1 MSLSE
6 LHPHRLWEALT
17 GSLRLDVV
25 LHRTLLALREEG
37 VPVDGI
43 FVNVLRAERGRI
55 EFLAEAG
62 PEGGRTMYD
71 VIELSPETLALRR
84 RDDLEIRRVDDLAED
99 PFTRAVAPT
108 FFPEIRSF
116 VMMRLHIETQHL
128 GVMCFWSRKPRA
140 FEPRHEVL
148 LESFRVLFALNVGFA
163 AAIRLRLANE
173 RLITE
178 NLALSE
184 ALAREGKESVLSRLL
199 RTTPSAAEIAELLRQ
214 AARFDVP
221 VLITGESGTGKEVV
235 ANTVHRMS
243 ARRDAPFVRVNC
255 SAIPEPLM
263 ESEFFGHEAG
273 AFTNAV
279 KRHIG
284 FFEEANGGTLFLDE
298 IGELPHSMQAKLLH
312 ALQNQCVRRVGG
324 TVEVPVN
331 VRIIAATNRNL
342 EALVRSGAFR
352 LDLYYRINVLPVRLK
367 PLRERT
373 VDIEPLL
380 NLFLSEFAKAYGLQ
394 DVPPLLPSALLEA
407 EEKRWPGNVRQ
418 LRNVAARTLMALP
431 EVIEHLAYSGDEDT
445 EPGDEPEAPPGNV
458 SDSPDAR
465 GRASELALNAPA
477 ESSDDLLRK
486 TLSSLTFEELQRRY
500 FEALLAQ
507 TNGRVAGEHGAA
519 RLSGLNANTLRSR
532 LRRLGF
538 ERFERS

>member
-71 VIELSPETLALRR
+71 VIELSPETIALRR
-84 RDDLEIRRVDDLAED
+84 RDDVEIRRVADLSED
-99 PFTRAVAPT
+99 PFTRAVAPAY
-108 FFPEIRSF
+108 FPEMRSF

-128 GVMCFWSRKPRA
+128 GVMCFWSRKPQA
-140 FEPRHEVL
+140 FEPRHEAL

-163 AAIRLRLANE
+163 AAIRLRHANE
-173 RLITE
+173 RLMTE

-235 ANTVHRMS
+235 ANAVHRMS

-298 IGELPHSMQAKLLH
+298 IGDMPMELQTRLLRV
-312 ALQNQCVRRVGG
+312 LSSGTYYRVGG
-324 TVEVPVN
+324 REPLKAD
-331 VRIIAATNRNL
+331 VRVIAATNRDL
-342 EALVRSGAFR
+342 EAAVREGTFR
-352 LDLYYRINVLPVRLK
+352 EDLYHRLAVIVVRVP
-367 PLRERT
+367 PLREHAGDIPALVEHFIRT
-373 VDIEPLL
+373 IA
-380 NLFLSEFAKAYGLQ
+380 SEYGSAPKPIDADALAELQ
-394 DVPPLLPSALLEA
+394 RMPWS
-407 EEKRWPGNVRQ
+407 GNIRE
-418 LRNVAARTLMALP
+418 LRNV
-431 EVIEHLAYSGDEDT
+431 IERLIILSGDRIT
-445 EPGDEPEAPPGNV
+445 
-458 SDSPDAR
+458 AR
-465 GRASELALNAPA
+465 DVKE
-477 ESSDDLLRK
+477 
-486 TLSSLTFEELQRRY
+486 Y
-500 FEALLAQ
+500 C
-507 TNGRVAGEHGAA
+507 
-519 RLSGLNANTLRSR
+519 
-532 LRRLGF
+532 
-538 ERFERS
+538 